1 LTIFKRKVAQKL
13 SDNVLPLGA
22 VGAKQAKLLTTK
34 TITMTQE
41 NNQIQDDSQSLQ
53 MAVMVSAG
61 DYVKEVGSEWIKVL
75 RVDGRN
81 IYLDYDDGLNC
92 LDIDDII
99 EWKKLNKTSNG

>member
-1 LTIFKRKVAQKL
+1 MNNELKTDAHLLQTI
-13 SDNVLPLGA
+13 
-22 VGAKQAKLLTTK
+22 
-34 TITMTQE
+34 
-41 NNQIQDDSQSLQ
+41 
-53 MAVMVSAG
+53 VMVSAG
-61 DYVKEVGSEWIKVL
+61 DYVKEVGSDWIKVL

>member
-1 LTIFKRKVAQKL
+1 
-13 SDNVLPLGA
+13 
-22 VGAKQAKLLTTK
+22 
-34 TITMTQE
+34 MTQE

-92 LDIDDII
+92 LDIDDVI